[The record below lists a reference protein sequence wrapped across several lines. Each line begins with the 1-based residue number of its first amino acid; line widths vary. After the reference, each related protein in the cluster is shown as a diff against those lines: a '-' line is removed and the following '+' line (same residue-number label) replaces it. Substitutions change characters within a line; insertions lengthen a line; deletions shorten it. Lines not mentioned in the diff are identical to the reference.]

1 MHAKYGRFKNVNI
14 KIKLTFTFRPSK
26 TLLNSVVGFFLL
38 LFFYN
43 NATHKSC
50 IPVLCAPK
58 TFTTLAYQCV
68 TWLQSQS
75 CYCSVLPM

>member
-1 MHAKYGRFKNVNI
+1 MHAKYGSFKNVNI
-14 KIKLTFTFRPSK
+14 KIKLTFTLRPSK
-26 TLLNSVVGFFLL
+26 ALLNSVVV
-38 LFFYN
+38 FFYN

-50 IPVLCAPK
+50 ISVLCAPK

-75 CYCSVLPM
+75 RYCSVLPM